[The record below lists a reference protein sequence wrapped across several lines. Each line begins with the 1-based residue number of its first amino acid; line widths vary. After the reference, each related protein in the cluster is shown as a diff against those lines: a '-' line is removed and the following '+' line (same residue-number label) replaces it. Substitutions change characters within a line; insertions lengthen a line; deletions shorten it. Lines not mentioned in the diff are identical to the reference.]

1 MAAYVWFSAHEN
13 RREETAGMRLAQVL
27 TGAPLKGSLPG
38 ALAGAE
44 VSGLEYDSRRIMPG
58 YLFFAFAGQRVDG
71 RQFAREAIERGAVA
85 VVAEGAAPQGLNGRW
100 VEVEHGRQAL
110 AVAALNFY
118 GHPDRELYLTGI
130 TGTNGKTTTAYL
142 LDAMLRAA
150 GSATALIGTIEHR
163 IGQQSRAAVNTTP
176 ESLDLVRYMKR
187 LLELGGSHVTMEVSS
202 HALALARVYGFRF
215 HTAVFTNLSQDHL
228 DFHGSMADY
237 FAAKRKLF
245 EGAGAP
251 PPAFAV
257 VNLDDP
263 WAGKLPLPGD
273 ERVYRYGLNA
283 SARVRALDIEADF
296 EGLRM
301 WIEDPR
307 GRHRVFSP
315 LPGRMNVYNILAAW
329 AAALTYDLPLE
340 AIQRGVAECRSVP
353 GRFEKVDQGQPFLV
367 VVDYAHTEAA
377 LRNVISV
384 ARELKPRRVLTLF
397 GCGGDRDRSKRPR
410 MGAAA
415 AELSDF
421 VVLTSDNPRS
431 EDPLAIIEEAQRGM
445 LGYGTPYLV
454 EPDRARAI
462 RLVLAEARPGD
473 AVIIA
478 GKGHETYQV
487 LKDRVIPFDDR
498 EAARQALQE
507 LGYRGGE
514 T

>member
-1 MAAYVWFSAHEN
+1 
-13 RREETAGMRLAQVL
+13 
-27 TGAPLKGSLPG
+27 
-38 ALAGAE
+38 
-44 VSGLEYDSRRIMPG
+44 
-58 YLFFAFAGQRVDG
+58 
-71 RQFAREAIERGAVA
+71 
-85 VVAEGAAPQGLNGRW
+85 
-100 VEVEHGRQAL
+100 
-110 AVAALNFY
+110 
-118 GHPDRELYLTGI
+118 
-130 TGTNGKTTTAYL
+130 
-142 LDAMLRAA
+142 
-150 GSATALIGTIEHR
+150 
-163 IGQQSRAAVNTTP
+163 
-176 ESLDLVRYMKR
+176 
-187 LLELGGSHVTMEVSS
+187 MEVSS
-202 HALALARVYGFRF
+202 HALAQGRVFGVPYDV
-215 HTAVFTNLSQDHL
+215 AIFTNLTRDHL
-228 DFHGSMADY
+228 DFHGTMEAY
-237 FAAKRKLF
+237 FAAKRRLF
-245 EGAGAP
+245 DASLGRAP
-251 PPAFAV
+251 RVAV
-257 VNLDDP
+257 VNADDP
-263 WAGKLPLPGD
+263 
-273 ERVYRYGLNA
+273 YGLQLA
-283 SARVRALDIEADF
+283 ETARAQGSE
-296 EGLRM
+296 
-301 WIEDPR
+301 
-307 GRHRVFSP
+307 VFSYGIEHGDFRAEAVELSSRGMEFRLCTP
-315 LPGRMNVYNILAAW
+315 FGTAQVKTKLIGRVNVYNLLAAS
-329 AAALTYDLPLE
+329 AAALARGLTLCEVVSAIATLP
-340 AIQRGVAECRSVP
+340 SVP
-353 GRFEKVDQGQPFLV
+353 GRFQTIDEGQPFAV